1 MSIDE
6 MCKYVEDYVQ
16 EGDMSDMIIDL
27 LRAGQ
32 LMRRSFDTTRE
43 SYHPIYGHEELSLA
57 SDINRKE
64 LSLAGQAWD
73 EALRE
78 TEERL

>member
-6 MCKYVEDYVQ
+6 VCEYIDNYVQ
-16 EGDMSDMIIDL
+16 DQEICDKVIDL

-32 LMRRSFDTTRE
+32 LMRTSFDTTRE

-73 EALRE
+73 EALGE